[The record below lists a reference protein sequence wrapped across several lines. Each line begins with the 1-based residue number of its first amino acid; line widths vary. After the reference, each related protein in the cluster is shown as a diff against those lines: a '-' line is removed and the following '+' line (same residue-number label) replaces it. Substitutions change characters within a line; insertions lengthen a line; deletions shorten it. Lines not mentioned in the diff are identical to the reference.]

1 MKLNKIVFTTSVANG
16 PLLNQG
22 AEIAVVGRSNAGKSS
37 FINYLADNGKLAK
50 TSSTPGR
57 TRLINYFEVNSGEF
71 FLVDLPGYGFARVS
85 KDEKTKWGDIIEGYL
100 QNSIMLKH
108 LFIIT
113 DIRIPDSPYDIQMI
127 NYCYHYN
134 IPFTIIANKSDK
146 VAKSKVPNAVRV
158 LAAGLKVAPGNIIP
172 VSCLNKTG
180 KEAVLDRIE
189 QILTNENKFE

>member
-146 VAKSKVPNAVRV
+146 VAKSKVANAVRV

>member
-71 FLVDLPGYGFARVS
+71 FLVDLPGYGFAKVS

-113 DIRIPDSPYDIQMI
+113 DIRVPDSPYDIQMI

-146 VAKSKVPNAVRV
+146 VAKSKVQNAVRV

>member
-71 FLVDLPGYGFARVS
+71 FFVDLPGYGFARVS

-146 VAKSKVPNAVRV
+146 VAKSKVANAVRV

>member
-146 VAKSKVPNAVRV
+146 VAKSKVANAVRV

-189 QILTNENKFE
+189 QILTNDNKFE

>member
-57 TRLINYFEVNSGEF
+57 TRLINYFEVNCGEF

-158 LAAGLKVAPGNIIP
+158 LASGLKVAPGNIIP

>member
-71 FLVDLPGYGFARVS
+71 FFVDLPGYGFARVS
-85 KDEKTKWGDIIEGYL
+85 KDEKTKWGDIIEEYL

-158 LAAGLKVAPGNIIP
+158 LAAGLKVAPGNVIP

>member
-146 VAKSKVPNAVRV
+146 VAKSKVPSAVRV

>member
-158 LAAGLKVAPGNIIP
+158 LASGLKVAPGNIIP

>member
-113 DIRIPDSPYDIQMI
+113 DIRISDSPYDIQMI

-146 VAKSKVPNAVRV
+146 VAKSKVANAVRV

>member
-1 MKLNKIVFTTSVANG
+1 MKLNRIVFTTSVANG

-113 DIRIPDSPYDIQMI
+113 DIRISDSPYDIQMI

-146 VAKSKVPNAVRV
+146 VAKSKVANAVRV